1 MWGFPFSPKEAAT
14 GEEKFL
20 FGIWEVFN
28 PDKIFH
34 FSVIIFK
41 VLVCTIIK
49 INLFFFTSIR
59 KVVNDHMNVWLFKY
73 VFQVVICKKKN
84 FFFKFKGLKQPR
96 WLVPL
101 RKHHL
106 LSMNIT
112 EIRLLKTPIKARWL
126 HWNLPARNLT
136 RAFSFWL
143 LILSP
148 LPGRCF
154 HRYLQTRKP
163 LLREAEQDSKQGPEW
178 SSSLDVLIPWW
189 LRWIQT
195 IGAGS
200 HWGFLVMNYPS
211 L

>member
-1 MWGFPFSPKEAAT
+1 M
-14 GEEKFL
+14 
-20 FGIWEVFN
+20 
-28 PDKIFH
+28 
-34 FSVIIFK
+34 IIFK

-136 RAFSFWL
+136 RAFSFL
-143 LILSP
+143 AVDP
-148 LPGRCF
+148 QPTPRQVLPSLFTDQETPAPRSWA
-154 HRYLQTRKP
+154 RLQTRTRVKLFPGRSNP
-163 LLREAEQDSKQGPEW
+163 LVAEMDPDHRRWEPLRLLGDEL
-178 SSSLDVLIPWW
+178 SLTLAWPKRCYYSV
-189 LRWIQT
+189 
-195 IGAGS
+195 
-200 HWGFLVMNYPS
+200 
-211 L
+211 